1 MKKIYLV
8 KKDPK
13 KPAGEEN
20 WNILS
25 ASEFRQ
31 FIESEGAES
40 KRRLFTRINKCEG
53 NDALIFIECDLH
65 ENARNKAE
73 ENYRSYRNRRD
84 LSIGYMTVSYSSIPV
99 DEDEFISAEDAI
111 ADESVNVEEEA
122 IRNIEIG
129 TMLEAIKE
137 LPEEDRILI
146 AEMFLDEQLTEK
158 AYAKRHGISQKG
170 ANKRKAKALLRLRKI
185 LEE

>member
-1 MKKIYLV
+1 MKKIFLV

-13 KPAGEEN
+13 QPAGEDN
-20 WNILS
+20 WNVLN

-31 FIESEGAES
+31 FVESEGADS
-40 KRRLFTRINKCEG
+40 RKRLFARINRCEG
-53 NDALIFIECDLH
+53 NDALIFIECDPH
-65 ENARNKAE
+65 ENVKSKAE
-73 ENYRSYRNRRD
+73 DNYRSYRNRRD
-84 LSIGYMTVSYSSIPV
+84 LSIGFLTVSYSSIPV
-99 DEDEFISAEDAI
+99 ADDEYISAEDALV
-111 ADESVNVEEEA
+111 DESVNVEEEA
-122 IRNIEIG
+122 LRNIEIG
-129 TMLEAIKE
+129 SMLEAIKE

>member
-13 KPAGEEN
+13 KPASEEN

-53 NDALIFIECDLH
+53 NDALIFIECDPH

-99 DEDEFISAEDAI
+99 DEEEFISAEDAI
-111 ADESVNVEEEA
+111 ADESVNVAEEA